1 MKKNYVI
8 KKLKVV
14 SLRSE
19 VEREMSEKNERIKKE
34 KDEIEAKL
42 FAKKKEV
49 RESEQNYLKQI
60 SILEKEKAILNEK
73 LSSSEIKKKE
83 LIENYEKEIDNLNN
97 TYRSMK
103 DEKLKDSDYSG
114 MQIDELR
121 KRCSFLEITVSEKQ
135 SLYEKD
141 KLLWE
146 GRFKF
151 LESQKDQSKKEQS
164 ENSKKF
170 ETLLENLQKKSSQE
184 KEKIETNYQSQL
196 SNMEQKFQNQIKEL
210 NENYTKINTE
220 LITSNKE
227 LEREI
232 KSLNIEMDLRGKN
245 LNSNDYDKKVTE
257 MLNIQDKMKKE
268 IDVLRREKEEK
279 INEII
284 TQYDK
289 EKDILKNK
297 NYEIENKQRELES
310 KRGQLLLE
318 SEKEKAKY
326 SLERDHYESKV
337 KDLQESL
344 EKQDKKI
351 ETLLRDNEKLK
362 NEKNAIKRP
371 GSQSTIGRGVNLTQ
385 NTSII
390 GQTPSNYNISDKPL
404 IPSSTY
410 NKDPITFTSN
420 YSNLVNN
427 MGSKL
432 PITNN
437 SPFRKNFNLDNS
449 VNLNDNSTNNDLNNS
464 INSNVSFNKPH
475 KYSLKPTTKYDDD
488 KTKKYED
495 EKKK

>member
-1 MKKNYVI
+1 M
-8 KKLKVV
+8 
-14 SLRSE
+14 
-19 VEREMSEKNERIKKE
+19 
-34 KDEIEAKL
+34 
-42 FAKKKEV
+42 
-49 RESEQNYLKQI
+49 
-60 SILEKEKAILNEK
+60 
-73 LSSSEIKKKE
+73 
-83 LIENYEKEIDNLNN
+83 
-97 TYRSMK
+97 
-103 DEKLKDSDYSG
+103 
-114 MQIDELR
+114 
-121 KRCSFLEITVSEKQ
+121 
-135 SLYEKD
+135 
-141 KLLWE
+141 
-146 GRFKF
+146 
-151 LESQKDQSKKEQS
+151 
-164 ENSKKF
+164 
-170 ETLLENLQKKSSQE
+170 
-184 KEKIETNYQSQL
+184 
-196 SNMEQKFQNQIKEL
+196 
-210 NENYTKINTE
+210 
-220 LITSNKE
+220 
-227 LEREI
+227 
-232 KSLNIEMDLRGKN
+232 
-245 LNSNDYDKKVTE
+245 
-257 MLNIQDKMKKE
+257 KE

-297 NYEIENKQRELES
+297 NYEIENKLRELES

-495 EKKK
+495 EKKKQDFLLFMIKLIII